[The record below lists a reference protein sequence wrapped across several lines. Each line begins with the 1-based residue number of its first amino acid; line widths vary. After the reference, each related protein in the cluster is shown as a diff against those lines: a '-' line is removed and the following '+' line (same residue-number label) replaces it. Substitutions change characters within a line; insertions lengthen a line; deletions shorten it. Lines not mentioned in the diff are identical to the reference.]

1 MPSTTPSAEEEE
13 DSGLAP
19 QDESDYA
26 QEEFNEVNTARRRP
40 NEAPGEGTTFT
51 GLSWTARWGQMRS
64 SPSTDQAA
72 INQSPSQAPK
82 TFTPNPTALK
92 ASSADLPS
100 PLSSTQSIPS
110 TSSHTP
116 REFQLTIER
125 STIQHQLYIQRQH
138 YYGGFK
144 LDLNSLMGEDLEGR
158 VPVAGMAD
166 CQLDKPEVPLRV
178 RMKTWRQQDDKW
190 SLRSLW
196 EEGERERERKREEG
210 EKVGIDDGN
219 CQIALKSRSC

>member
-1 MPSTTPSAEEEE
+1 
-13 DSGLAP
+13 
-19 QDESDYA
+19 
-26 QEEFNEVNTARRRP
+26 
-40 NEAPGEGTTFT
+40 
-51 GLSWTARWGQMRS
+51 
-64 SPSTDQAA
+64 
-72 INQSPSQAPK
+72 
-82 TFTPNPTALK
+82 
-92 ASSADLPS
+92 
-100 PLSSTQSIPS
+100 
-110 TSSHTP
+110 
-116 REFQLTIER
+116 
-125 STIQHQLYIQRQH
+125 
-138 YYGGFK
+138 
-144 LDLNSLMGEDLEGR
+144 MGEDLEGR